1 MDELTMFASLRPDS
15 EVLPADERA
24 ALRVS
29 LFGSSADG
37 SGADP
42 ALDAPP
48 SIADVPESTLIDL
61 ESLRA
66 QSGPRR
72 RSRRVTHGLLA
83 IAVAAA
89 VVTTMVVISR
99 DHTTAPAD
107 TPIPSPLEE
116 PSRDEVAAASNAGVY
131 VPGSGPTE
139 VTAAR
144 SYVSLRTCDPSG
156 RRP

>member
-48 SIADVPESTLIDL
+48 SIADDPESTLIDL
-61 ESLRA
+61 EPTRHSLGR
-66 QSGPRR
+66 GD
-72 RSRRVTHGLLA
+72 
-83 IAVAAA
+83 AAA
-89 VVTTMVVISR
+89 ESPMSSS
-99 DHTTAPAD
+99 
-107 TPIPSPLEE
+107 PSPS
-116 PSRDEVAAASNAGVY
+116 PQ
-131 VPGSGPTE
+131 
-139 VTAAR
+139 R
-144 SYVSLRTCDPSG
+144 S
-156 RRP
+156 

>member
-48 SIADVPESTLIDL
+48 SIADDPESTLTDL
-61 ESLRA
+61 EPIRHE
-66 QSGPRR
+66 SGPRR
-72 RSRRVTHGLLA
+72 RSRRVTHGVLA

-89 VVTTMVVISR
+89 VMTTLVVISR
-99 DHTTAPAD
+99 DAHDRTGRHPDARARLRSRRQTRSRRPAM
-107 TPIPSPLEE
+107 
-116 PSRDEVAAASNAGVY
+116 
-131 VPGSGPTE
+131 PGS
-139 VTAAR
+139 
-144 SYVSLRTCDPSG
+144 TCPVAV
-156 RRP
+156 RPR

>member
-48 SIADVPESTLIDL
+48 SIADDPESTLIDL
-61 ESLRA
+61 EPTRTRVWAEATQPPSHPCRP
-66 QSGPRR
+66 GHRR
-72 RSRRVTHGLLA
+72 RRGG
-83 IAVAAA
+83 
-89 VVTTMVVISR
+89 R
-99 DHTTAPAD
+99 DDDGGDLPRPHDRTGRHPDPGPEPA
-107 TPIPSPLEE
+107 
-116 PSRDEVAAASNAGVY
+116 
-131 VPGSGPTE
+131 
-139 VTAAR
+139 
-144 SYVSLRTCDPSG
+144 
-156 RRP
+156 

>member
-15 EVLPADERA
+15 EVLSADERA

-29 LFGSSADG
+29 LFGSSAEG
-37 SGADP
+37 SGTDP

-48 SIADVPESTLIDL
+48 SIADDPESTLIAL

-72 RSRRVTHGLLA
+72 RSRRVAYRVLA

-89 VVTTMVVISR
+89 VVTTMVR
-99 DHTTAPAD
+99 DLPRPHD
-107 TPIPSPLEE
+107 
-116 PSRDEVAAASNAGVY
+116 
-131 VPGSGPTE
+131 
-139 VTAAR
+139 
-144 SYVSLRTCDPSG
+144 RTC
-156 RRP
+156 